1 MTTNKN
7 IFDLAGFSRFYGLRY
22 GRGNDVNLLKKKVEN
37 IYYKVNISIV
47 E

>member
-22 GRGNDVNLLKKKVEN
+22 GRGTNVNLLNNDANN